1 MANQYAQLFQI
12 VGKLQD
18 QVNLCQK
25 VNEPLAAPLNVDGD
39 INATGTITGGT
50 IESLGDVNATGSL
63 NGASVSTTGIVSCVN
78 QLVINGDQVVGI
90 RQPNIVDL
98 TDNSGGI
105 SNDTIAL
112 ITDIT
117 NAGSAD
123 LQPVR
128 DAIADLAAK
137 VNAILSV
144 MKAHGLINSI

>member
-39 INATGTITGGT
+39 INATGIITGGT